1 MNEMNLTAVFVGRLQ
16 LHLKIAGSRIQSD
29 TEIGV
34 SIGHLFLQQL
44 TMPADQNQP
53 DLSGKPATPRYGTRL
68 IVAVALIGVS
78 IVALWLLDRF
88 HALPAGSLTAPHE
101 PAQALITTPALS
113 ADEPASTHD
122 LPAPQKIVPA
132 STAKSYV
139 VQFGVFNSPAN
150 AHKLQRQLQQA
161 GIKAR
166 LETRVQLGPFKNKH
180 DADQA
185 IARAKKLGIEGVV
198 VGLR

>member
-1 MNEMNLTAVFVGRLQ
+1 
-16 LHLKIAGSRIQSD
+16 
-29 TEIGV
+29 
-34 SIGHLFLQQL
+34 
-44 TMPADQNQP
+44 MPADQNQP
-53 DLSGKPATPRYGTRL
+53 ELSGRPAKSPNGTRL
-68 IVAVALIGVS
+68 IVAAALIGVS
-78 IVALWLLDRF
+78 IVALALLDRF

-101 PAQALITTPALS
+101 PAQALITTPALN

-122 LPAPQKIVPA
+122 GPAPQKIAPA
-132 STAKSYV
+132 SAAKSYV
-139 VQFGVFNSPAN
+139 VQFGVFNTPAN
-150 AHKLQRQLQQA
+150 AYKLQRQLQRA
-161 GIKAR
+161 GIKAH